1 MHYPL
6 DEIKRKLEIKKAK
19 KVRDSE
25 VDKQIH
31 AVARQMKQLHNEI
44 TVLLP
49 LIEKMNDHQ
58 REAFSKNLNLEG
70 SALMKSL
77 LNLTS

>member
-31 AVARQMKQLHNEI
+31 AVALQMKQLHNEI

-70 SALMKSL
+70 SALMRSL